1 MSQRK
6 VQALAGQ
13 NVSEKMESEAVESW
27 QLEDEQQVESLEESL
42 AASSDNLS
50 QCGQVC
56 HSGNMSLASSA
67 AGPEKEHGRWVEDE
81 TPMAQ
86 R

>member
-1 MSQRK
+1 M
-6 VQALAGQ
+6 QALAGQ
-13 NVSEKMESEAVESW
+13 SVPEKTESEAVESW

-56 HSGNMSLASSA
+56 HNGNMSPASSA
-67 AGPEKEHGRWVEDE
+67 AGPKKKQG
-81 TPMAQ
+81 
-86 R
+86 

>member
-1 MSQRK
+1 M
-6 VQALAGQ
+6 QALAGQ
-13 NVSEKMESEAVESW
+13 NVPEKMESEAVESW
-27 QLEDEQQVESLEESL
+27 LLEDEQQVESLEESL

-56 HSGNMSLASSA
+56 HIGNMSLASSA
-67 AGPEKEHGRWVEDE
+67 ARPKEHERWVEDE
-81 TPMAQ
+81 TLMAQ